1 MLHAAFDKNILL
13 LYLRIAFTFYFD
25 RLTLQLK
32 KSKHIAKISGQK
44 RPLKDQTSNQSNQ
57 VIRLR
62 PGTIY
67 LHVQKQ
73 QHRQTKRVQKQLHMH
88 R

>member
-13 LYLRIAFTFYFD
+13 LQLYIAFYFD
-25 RLTLQLK
+25 YLTLQVK

-44 RPLKDQTSNQSNQ
+44 RPLKEINQ

-73 QHRQTKRVQKQLHMH
+73 QHRQTKRV
-88 R
+88 